1 MYPVAGAGGT
11 CPGGN
16 DDVDQADGGGLQ
28 QVDALPSDGSGVAA
42 VSTTT
47 TTVTT
52 TTAATTTAAT
62 TTAATTTAATTAT
75 ATSTSGRKGVGDK
88 GKKPASRRGR
98 RSYTAGVVSPAAA
111 TVRPVREGV
120 GDRGKKPAP
129 KRGRRSYTAGVVSPT
144 SAAVHSVPTGA
155 GVLGAVDITSSQ
167 EPVECCGFHICTSD
181 LLELRRM
188 EGDFLSAV
196 EGMVASIFR

>member
-47 TTVTT
+47 TTTVTT
-52 TTAATTTAAT
+52 TTAATSS
-62 TTAATTTAATTAT
+62 AATTAT

-88 GKKPASRRGR
+88 GKKPA
-98 RSYTAGVVSPAAA
+98 
-111 TVRPVREGV
+111 
-120 GDRGKKPAP
+120 P
-129 KRGRRSYTAGVVSPT
+129 KRGRRSYTAGVVS
-144 SAAVHSVPTGA
+144 SAAATVRPVRVPVPVPVPVPTGA
-155 GVLGAVDITSSQ
+155 GVLGAVDVTSSQ
-167 EPVECCGFHICTSD
+167 EPVECCGFHICTS
-181 LLELRRM
+181 
-188 EGDFLSAV
+188 
-196 EGMVASIFR
+196 